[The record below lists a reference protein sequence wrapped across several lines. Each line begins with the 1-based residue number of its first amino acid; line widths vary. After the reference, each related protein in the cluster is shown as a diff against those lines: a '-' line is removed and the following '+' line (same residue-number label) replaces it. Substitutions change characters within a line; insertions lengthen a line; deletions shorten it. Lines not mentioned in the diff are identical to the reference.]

1 MPIVALQARGFV
13 RRGAHAGAA
22 VLLAAA
28 AAGIHG
34 RAVPFTGEA
43 AAPLGI
49 ASSEH
54 PVAVLQAIWQW
65 LLATPALGLEA
76 AILAIAA
83 ASLPLVARGSDLTI
97 ASFASL
103 FLAATLIAAPAVS
116 ALPLVLCGWA
126 VYVALTVL
134 SRRFPERTAQSH
146 TLGARAKQTCAR
158 FLDRVKPAGGP
169 RWPRPQQR
177 FRGAGAG

>member
-1 MPIVALQARGFV
+1 MLF
-13 RRGAHAGAA
+13 AG
-22 VLLAAA
+22 A

-34 RAVPFTGEA
+34 RPVPFTGQA

-49 ASSEH
+49 GSSEH
-54 PVAVLQAIWQW
+54 PVAVLHALWQW

-103 FLAATLIAAPAVS
+103 FLAATLVAAPEVS
-116 ALPLVLCGWA
+116 ALPLVLCGWV

-134 SRRFPERTAQSH
+134 SRRIPERTAQRH
-146 TLGARAKQTCAR
+146 TFGALAKQTCAR
-158 FLDRVKPAGGP
+158 FLDMVKPVGGP
-169 RWPRPQQR
+169 RRPRPQQR